1 MAKKVVIVESPS
13 KSKTISKY
21 LGKDYKVLASVGHIR
36 DLSTSGKGGL
46 GIDVEN
52 GFKPDYKVLQNK
64 KSVVT
69 ELNSAIKTANEIYLA
84 TDPDREGEAISWH
97 LFDTLNVKD
106 KEVKRVVFN
115 EITKEAVSNA
125 FNHPRDIDLNLVS
138 SQETRRMLDRIIG
151 FKLSTLLKSKIKSQS
166 AGRVQSAALKLI
178 VDLEKEINKFVP
190 EEYYEI
196 SAQFGE
202 VEAEL
207 FKVNNEKPVIPNE
220 EIADNILNSLNDSF
234 KVIELSKKE
243 SKSYSRPALTT
254 SSLQQAAS
262 SKYNYSADK
271 TMTIAQMLY
280 EGIEYQGEMVGLI
293 TYMRTDSTRLSDS
306 FVNDTKKYI
315 KDNFGTKYL
324 GYYRPLK
331 NKDNAQ
337 DAHEA
342 IRPTSV
348 YRTPEDFKKYLDSKE
363 FEKFTKTQNNKKFKS
378 ISSSQ
383 LYKIYKLIYDKAVG
397 SLMSPAIN
405 EVTTLLLENNQT
417 IFKANSSKPIFDGYL
432 KLNKDYEEE
441 KEKQTCKIENFQV
454 NQTIK
459 ADKVN
464 KKQFF
469 TSPPAR
475 YTEAKLIKAMEELGI
490 GRPSTYA
497 STVSTLLKRKYVT
510 LKERKFFPTEQ
521 GTLTTEKLDQ
531 FFHEFI
537 STSYSKKME
546 ETLDEIAEGNEL
558 QNTVLQDFYDYFM
571 PLIDKAKAKM
581 EKIKPVET
589 GELCPKCGSPMVY
602 KISKY
607 GKFEA
612 CSNYPKC
619 KYIKPQEKKVSQDTE
634 VVCPECKNGTLIVRE
649 AKKGKNK
656 GNKFLACSNFPKCK
670 YISPLKIVDKECPDC
685 NNVVVQDES
694 GEIRCITGK
703 KCS

>member
-1 MAKKVVIVESPS
+1 
-13 KSKTISKY
+13 
-21 LGKDYKVLASVGHIR
+21 
-36 DLSTSGKGGL
+36 
-46 GIDVEN
+46 
-52 GFKPDYKVLQNK
+52 
-64 KSVVT
+64 
-69 ELNSAIKTANEIYLA
+69 
-84 TDPDREGEAISWH
+84 
-97 LFDTLNVKD
+97 
-106 KEVKRVVFN
+106 
-115 EITKEAVSNA
+115 
-125 FNHPRDIDLNLVS
+125 
-138 SQETRRMLDRIIG
+138 QETRRMLDRIIG

-315 KDNFGTKYL
+315 KDSFGPKYL

-378 ISSSQ
+378 VSSSQ

-454 NQTIK
+454 NETIK

-571 PLIDKAKAKM
+571 PLIDKAKA
-581 EKIKPVET
+581 
-589 GELCPKCGSPMVY
+589 
-602 KISKY
+602 
-607 GKFEA
+607 
-612 CSNYPKC
+612 
-619 KYIKPQEKKVSQDTE
+619 
-634 VVCPECKNGTLIVRE
+634 
-649 AKKGKNK
+649 
-656 GNKFLACSNFPKCK
+656 
-670 YISPLKIVDKECPDC
+670 
-685 NNVVVQDES
+685 
-694 GEIRCITGK
+694 
-703 KCS
+703 